1 MMKLTTIKLLVMS
14 VMLAGI
20 AAPALADGEGDK
32 FMEQHFNRQK
42 GSSMAQGNEMS
53 PVFQNTPRA
62 TALIGKEVRSAGNE
76 RLGIIDDLVIDRQG
90 RVSHIVLSRG
100 GVMGIGNELVAV
112 PISGSD
118 LKVNDEGRV
127 VAAIDK
133 STVDAAPGFSP
144 NNWPDLSNGRTGD
157 EVRGYFGGGNPARGQ
172 SMGYPDQ
179 RDP

>member
-1 MMKLTTIKLLVMS
+1 MIGSSAIKFLVVS

-32 FMEQHFNRQK
+32 FMEQLFNRQK
-42 GSSMAQGNEMS
+42 GPSMSQGSEMS
-53 PVFQNTPRA
+53 PVFENTPRA
-62 TALIGKEVRSAGNE
+62 TALIGKEVRSAENE
-76 RLGIIDDLVIDRQG
+76 RLGTIDDLVIDRRG

-112 PISGSD
+112 PISGTD

-133 STVDAAPGFSP
+133 STVDAAPGFSR
-144 NNWPDLSNGRTGD
+144 NNWPDLSNARTGG
-157 EVRGYFGGGNPARGQ
+157 EVRGYFGGGHPARDE
-172 SMGYPDQ
+172 SMGYPGQ